1 MVDNGAIKTIG
12 DVETVV
18 LSALELMEDK
28 VMRSQRALE
37 KKLEELEREC
47 ARRHEELKQ
56 LLTGKRANDAT
67 ATKSAKRTSRDDDAV
82 ATIISMDLSRPT
94 PATAEKQATRERG
107 T

>member
-37 KKLEELEREC
+37 KKLEALEREC
-47 ARRHEELKQ
+47 ASARLLARRFKF
-56 LLTGKRANDAT
+56 A
-67 ATKSAKRTSRDDDAV
+67 
-82 ATIISMDLSRPT
+82 
-94 PATAEKQATRERG
+94 
-107 T
+107 